1 MRYDELILGN
11 LLDSY
16 ENSLLS
22 SGKNKVQIHISMSF
36 SKKNMPEYFD
46 ESSLIYEEI
55 HGIVDNLEKLG
66 FLKIQWKQKKP
77 GTIIEKVT
85 FRKKRLMIFINTFT
99 VHQKRFMKNR

>member
-46 ESSLIYEEI
+46 ESSLI
-55 HGIVDNLEKLG
+55 
-66 FLKIQWKQKKP
+66 
-77 GTIIEKVT
+77 
-85 FRKKRLMIFINTFT
+85 
-99 VHQKRFMKNR
+99 